1 MSGSCWGCLI
11 SFLFQVEQLGEK
23 KIRFIKTVTTA
34 SIEHLVKFL
43 CQRMEKDLTDAS
55 KEETETEP
63 DGDKEDMPVVIG
75 DCKLYVICQT
85 SNQYVELTGPETLDM
100 VVEDFWKIPKPLE
113 LHFLFDLLE

>member
-1 MSGSCWGCLI
+1 M
-11 SFLFQVEQLGEK
+11 
-23 KIRFIKTVTTA
+23 RFIKTLMTA

-55 KEETETEP
+55 KEDNDAEP

-75 DCKLYVICQT
+75 DCKLFVICQT

-100 VVEDFWKIPKPLE
+100 VVEDFWKVPKPLE
-113 LHFLFDLLE
+113 LHYLFDLLE